1 MEKYRKVLLLSDKIG
16 LGSSAAIYIAQTLNL
31 DYAVSAGTVTLL
43 TLMASKWQTI
53 LLSGA
58 RLVTFIVTALMA
70 WIVFSHIR
78 SIWIAYGI
86 LLALVVFIAEA
97 FGWRAT
103 ISVNSVVAAH
113 LLIDQDIS
121 PAAVWNELQLVMIGV
136 VLALLLNLFHA
147 NSFHKRK
154 IVLDMRDAETGLQ
167 SILRD
172 LSAYLSGNEMRE
184 TVWDDIRALEAR
196 IQSYI
201 KSANEYWENTFQ
213 SHSKYY
219 ISYFEMRYEQCRI
232 LQNLH
237 DELVKIRNMPSH
249 AVMLAEYLMYLV
261 DYVIEINHPT
271 QQIARLNSILED
283 MRGRELP
290 KTREEFETRAML
302 YHILMDI
309 QDFLTL
315 KEKFVSEL
323 DQTQLEQYWEN
334 SNKSKTSAEIRR

>member
-1 MEKYRKVLLLSDKIG
+1 MEKYRKILLLAVKIG
-16 LGSSAAIYIAQTLNL
+16 LGSSIAVYIAQALHL
-31 DYAVSAGTVTLL
+31 DYAISAGTVTLL
-43 TLMASKWQTI
+43 TLMTSKWQTI

-136 VLALLLNLFHA
+136 VLALILNLFHA
-147 NSFHKRK
+147 NYFHKRK
-154 IVLDMRDAETGLQ
+154 IVSDMCDTEIGLQ
-167 SILRD
+167 SILID
-172 LSAYLSGNEMRE
+172 LSAYLSGNEMRV
-184 TVWDDIRALEAR
+184 TVWGNIRALEIQ

-213 SHSKYY
+213 SHTKYF

-237 DELVKIRNMPSH
+237 DELVKIRNMPDH
-249 AVMLAEYLMYLV
+249 AAMLAEYLLYLA

-271 QQIARLNSILED
+271 QQIARLNSILEE

-309 QDFLTL
+309 QDFLAQ
-315 KEKFVSEL
+315 KAKFVSKL
-323 DQTQLEQYWEN
+323 DQAQLEQYWEG
-334 SNKSKTSAEIRR
+334 NKKGKISAGTR

>member
-1 MEKYRKVLLLSDKIG
+1 MEKYRKTLLLAVKIG
-16 LGSSAAIYIAQTLNL
+16 LGSSIAVYIAQTLRLN
-31 DYAVSAGTVTLL
+31 YAVSAGTVTLL
-43 TLMASKWQTI
+43 TLMTSKWQTI
-53 LLSGA
+53 RLSVA
-58 RLVTFIVTALMA
+58 RLVTFIMTALMA

-86 LLALVVFIAEA
+86 LLTMAVFIAEA

-113 LLIDQDIS
+113 LLLDQDIS
-121 PAAVWNELQLVMIGV
+121 PTTIWNEFQLVLIGV
-136 VLALLLNLFHA
+136 VLALILNLFHA
-147 NSFHKRK
+147 NYFHKRK
-154 IVLDMRDAETGLQ
+154 IVSDMRDTEIGLQ

-184 TVWDDIRALEAR
+184 TVWDDICELETQ
-196 IQSYI
+196 IQGYI
-201 KSANEYWENTFQ
+201 RSANEYWENTFQ
-213 SHSKYY
+213 SHPKYY

-249 AVMLAEYLMYLV
+249 AVMLAEYLLYLA

-271 QQIARLNSILED
+271 QQIARLNGILEE

-290 KTREEFETRAML
+290 KTREEFEIRAML

-309 QDFLTL
+309 HDFLDQ
-315 KEKFVSEL
+315 KAKFVSKL
-323 DQTQLEQYWEN
+323 DQTQLEQYWE
-334 SNKSKTSAEIRR
+334 SKENMRVSK